1 ANSDGVHYLPHVKK
15 HKRGEIARRLIKAGA
30 IGLNVAKVG
39 EAEIMAD
46 TGVKDILIAFP
57 ISDTQHLERI
67 KVLGGK
73 TKITLMID
81 SVETADKVGEFFD
94 KENPLRVWIKVNS
107 GLNRCG
113 VEPNEG
119 VLELAK
125 HIQAWASLKLEG
137 IFTHA
142 GQTYGAKSKAE
153 IEKIA
158 AEEV

>member
-1 ANSDGVHYLPHVKK
+1 
-15 HKRGEIARRLIKAGA
+15 
-30 IGLNVAKVG
+30 
-39 EAEIMAD
+39 
-46 TGVKDILIAFP
+46 
-57 ISDTQHLERI
+57 
-67 KVLGGK
+67 
-73 TKITLMID
+73 
-81 SVETADKVGEFFD
+81 KVGEFFD
-94 KENPLRVWIKVNS
+94 KENPLPVWIKVNS

-158 AEEV
+158 AEEVQIITDSAALCEAERSSIEHRGVGSTPTVKLYLKMDGITEIRPGKAV

>member
-1 ANSDGVHYLPHVKK
+1 LP
-15 HKRGEIARRLIKAGA
+15 
-30 IGLNVAKVG
+30 
-39 EAEIMAD
+39 
-46 TGVKDILIAFP
+46 
-57 ISDTQHLERI
+57 
-67 KVLGGK
+67 
-73 TKITLMID
+73 
-81 SVETADKVGEFFD
+81 
-94 KENPLRVWIKVNS
+94 VWIKVNS

-125 HIQAWASLKLEG
+125 HIQAWASLKWEG

-158 AEEV
+158 AEEVRIIKDSAALCESQVISIEHRSVGLIPAFKLYPNMDGITEIRSGNAVFYDMFQVCLGVAEKEQCALRVLTSV